1 MSKKA
6 RLILVLVIIEAAL
19 AGLWWYLARY
29 GMANPDRVTAE
40 FQQVVGQIMG
50 TAMGALLGLG
60 VILFFVAAR
69 NDRKAARARLTVSQT
84 WNRDQRPV
92 KTAVARFL

>member
-6 RLILVLVIIEAAL
+6 RLILVMFIIEAAL

-29 GMANPDRVTAE
+29 GMANPDRVTAD
-40 FQQVVGQIMG
+40 FQQIVGQTMG
-50 TAMGALLGLG
+50 MAMGALLGLG

-69 NDRKAARARLTVSQT
+69 NDRKAAQNKA
-84 WNRDQRPV
+84 PH
-92 KTAVARFL
+92 